1 MQAIQTKYLG
11 ATNTKPPRIKAW
23 CEAGSTTISYP
34 HELDEDRAHQYVADQ
49 LRIKLGWIGKHYGQ
63 LVGGA
68 LPGNKGYA
76 WVLCPLVDAM
86 GNLLQWAAGN
96 RGTKEGNPYGVPEVR
111 DALIALGRINGCT
124 SQPMDS
130 ADAYAI
136 DFRSAS

>member
-1 MQAIQTKYLG
+1 MQAIQTKYLS
-11 ATNTKPPRIKAW
+11 ATNTRGSRIKAW
-23 CEAGSTTISYP
+23 CAAGSITLDYP
-34 HELDEDRAHQYVADQ
+34 YKFDEQMAHHHVADQ
-49 LRIKLGWIGKHYGQ
+49 LRIELGWIGENYGQ

-68 LPGNKGYA
+68 LPDNKGYA

-96 RGTKEGNPYGVPEVR
+96 RGTKEGNPYGVPEVK
-111 DALIALGRINGCT
+111 DALIALGRVNGCT